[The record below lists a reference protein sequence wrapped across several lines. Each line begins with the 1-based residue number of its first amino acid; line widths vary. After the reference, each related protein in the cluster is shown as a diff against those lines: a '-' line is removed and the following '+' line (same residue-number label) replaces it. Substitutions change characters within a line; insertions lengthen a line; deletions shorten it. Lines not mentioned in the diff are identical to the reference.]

1 MRTRV
6 QHFCVFSIAVLLFS
20 TAQAQTP
27 WIDSVKKVI
36 ALQKADTNQLIN
48 LIALSSSY
56 NAFLPDSSIVYAQK
70 ALILAEKLH
79 DDLGLFNAEAFLS
92 RALMISGNY
101 PLELEYC
108 FKALSQAN
116 RMGTPG
122 EIAHANLMLS
132 DCYYNLGDYTTSL
145 DYIRKVAI
153 TVGKLYPE
161 SMHRVWSNLSRIF
174 GGLRQP
180 DSAVSYALKAY
191 EGMKKDPCLSKSGF
205 QFDVQLCLLSSIIGD
220 AFAGKAWYDS
230 ALYHYRLG
238 LSISGRTYQQ
248 TDMIDNYNGIA
259 AVYKNTGRLDSAVW
273 YAEQVLS
280 EKIARTYPAGLL
292 KAVNMLAAVYE
303 SKNNADSTLKYERMA
318 IRLKDSLFNREK
330 TITIQ
335 NLTYREQEKQKEIE
349 ASRIQVQNRFKLY
362 LLLAG
367 LAAIAVIG
375 AIQLKNRRQKQLQ
388 NIRNSIADDL
398 HDDIGST
405 LSSISILNEL
415 AKQRS
420 PEALPLLASI
430 GESTL
435 AIQENM
441 SDIVWAVN
449 PKNDNFENIL
459 QRMNQFAAEILEA
472 KNIEL
477 DFVSALSLSASKL
490 SMSQRKNFYLFFK
503 EAINNAAKYSGAKK
517 VNVSIAQKDHHIEMC
532 ISDNGNGFDP
542 EKTVNG
548 NGMNTLKKRAA
559 ELNADFSIRSCF
571 DTGTSIRVRF
581 KIT

>member
-1 MRTRV
+1 
-6 QHFCVFSIAVLLFS
+6 
-20 TAQAQTP
+20 
-27 WIDSVKKVI
+27 IDSIKKVV
-36 ALQKADTNQLIN
+36 ALQKADTNKLIN
-48 LIALSSSY
+48 LLGLSGAYRS
-56 NAFLPDSSIVYAQK
+56 FLPDSSIVYAQK
-70 ALILAEKLH
+70 GLILAEKLQ
-79 DDLGLFNAEAFLS
+79 DEMGLFNSEVNLS
-92 RALMISGNY
+92 RALMVAGNY

-108 FKALSQAN
+108 FKALSLAN
-116 RMGTPG
+116 RMGTPA
-122 EIAHANLMLS
+122 EIAYANLMLS
-132 DCYYNLGDYTTSL
+132 DCYYNLGDYATSL
-145 DYIRKVAI
+145 NYIRKVAI
-153 TVGKLYPE
+153 TVGKLYPDA
-161 SMHRVWSNLSRIF
+161 MYQVWTNLSRIF

-180 DSAVSYALKAY
+180 DSAVIYALKAY
-191 EGMKKDPCLSKSGF
+191 EGMKKDPCLSQNSYEF
-205 QFDVQLCLLSSIIGD
+205 QLKLCLLSPIIGD

-230 ALYHYRLG
+230 ALCHYRLG
-238 LSISGRTYQQ
+238 LSISGWTYQQ

-259 AVYKNTGRLDSAVW
+259 GVYKNMGRLDSAAW
-273 YAEQVLS
+273 YAERVLS
-280 EKIARTYPAGLL
+280 EKITKTYPAGLL
-292 KAVNMLAAVYE
+292 KAANMLAAIYE

-367 LAAIAVIG
+367 LGAIAVIA

-388 NIRNSIADDL
+388 KIRNSIADDL

-435 AIQENM
+435 ALQENM

-449 PKNDNFENIL
+449 PQNDHFENIL
-459 QRMNQFAAEILEA
+459 QRMNQFAAEILDA

-477 DFVSALSLSASKL
+477 DFVSAISTYTSKL

-517 VNVSIAQKDHHIEMC
+517 VNVSIAQKDHHIEMS

-548 NGMNTLKKRAA
+548 NGMTTLKKRAA
-559 ELNADFSIRSCF
+559 ELNADFSIRSCLNA
-571 DTGTSIRVRF
+571 GTAIRVRF

>member
-1 MRTRV
+1 
-6 QHFCVFSIAVLLFS
+6 
-20 TAQAQTP
+20 
-27 WIDSVKKVI
+27 
-36 ALQKADTNQLIN
+36 
-48 LIALSSSY
+48 
-56 NAFLPDSSIVYAQK
+56 
-70 ALILAEKLH
+70 
-79 DDLGLFNAEAFLS
+79 
-92 RALMISGNY
+92 MIRR
-101 PLELEYC
+101 C
-108 FKALSQAN
+108 
-116 RMGTPG
+116 
-122 EIAHANLMLS
+122 
-132 DCYYNLGDYTTSL
+132 
-145 DYIRKVAI
+145 AI
-153 TVGKLYPE
+153 TAWVYP
-161 SMHRVWSNLSRIF
+161 S
-174 GGLRQP
+174 P
-180 DSAVSYALKAY
+180 AL
-191 EGMKKDPCLSKSGF
+191 
-205 QFDVQLCLLSSIIGD
+205 
-220 AFAGKAWYDS
+220 
-230 ALYHYRLG
+230 
-238 LSISGRTYQQ
+238 TYQQ
-248 TDMIDNYNGIA
+248 TDMIDSYNGIA
-259 AVYKNTGRLDSAVW
+259 SVYKGTGRLDSAVW
-273 YAEQVLS
+273 YAERVLS
-280 EKIARTYPAGLL
+280 EKITKTYPAGLL
-292 KAVNMLAAVYE
+292 KAANMLAAIYE

-349 ASRIQVQNRFKLY
+349 TSRIQVQNRFKLY

-367 LAAIAVIG
+367 LGAIAVIA

-388 NIRNSIADDL
+388 KIRNSIADDL

-435 AIQENM
+435 ALQENM

-449 PKNDNFENIL
+449 PQNDHFENIL
-459 QRMNQFAAEILEA
+459 QRMNQFAAEILDA

-477 DFVSALSLSASKL
+477 DFVSAISTYASKL

-517 VNVSIAQKDHHIEMC
+517 VNVSIAQKDHHIEMN

-542 EKTVNG
+542 EKTLNG

-559 ELNADFSIRSCF
+559 ELNADFSIRSCLSA
-571 DTGTSIRVRF
+571 GTAIRVRF